1 MVNFKQL
8 LGEIPLYTELGLE
21 LGLVITSLPWLV
33 EKATNGDLSEPDWEA
48 ILEIV
53 EEVKTKNIS

>member
-8 LGEIPLYTELGLE
+8 LGKCSYCSM
-21 LGLVITSLPWLV
+21 TSGWFKLFPTT

-53 EEVKTKNIS
+53 EEVKTKNTS